1 MNLKEIREE
10 VTVREAEKTWAKALD
25 AVRAAW
31 AVERFAWDAYQQ
43 VRKRTAARKAKEAR
57 P

>member
-1 MNLKEIREE
+1 MNLTEIRKE

-25 AVRAAW
+25 AVRVAW
-31 AVERFAWDAYQQ
+31 AVERFAWDAYQK
-43 VRKRTAARKAKEAR
+43 VRKRAAARNSKEAK